1 MATLHI
7 DKIIAE
13 KVNQDDLIRLL
24 ETVIDEE
31 MQRPEAEM
39 NCDLIDQCVDALLEM
54 RQDRDHLA
62 VMVPLMQD
70 KAFLHLIQR
79 KAGNTAR
86 LNGAARGALIAAAI
100 LASTISVNAMVDAA
114 FDYNILEHIGKAI
127 SASVLGPEIIGGEDD
142 VDEPTTVPGATDKSE
157 PTTVP
162 ERTTANA
169 NGETAT
175 RQPEQTTT
183 AAAVTQPTTTT
194 PTTTEREQESTTKKV
209 TGDNVHHKPTQPDRP
224 EETTKAVHVIGFNA
238 QLDESF
244 KSHYIYGEQLS
255 YDGLTLTADWSDGTT
270 KPVALKNC
278 TYTTQ
283 VNMNRTADVTL
294 NILYKGFLVEIPITV
309 RPNEETR
316 ESTICQTDRYD
327 YLLCK
332 AGAYITAY
340 RGTAARLTCDTVEG
354 NRIFAIADEVFRK
367 HTELTTVE
375 LPYVTYVGA
384 KAFAGCTALKV
395 LELPDTVTN
404 LGDHVFENCTALASV
419 LLSGGL
425 TALPTYAFR
434 NCTALTGVVVPN
446 SVATFN
452 PGAFA
457 DCKALKEVYIGSQST
472 RYVQLGTNRTHVFAR
487 CPALTVYT
495 MAGSDA
501 AVYAKTRNIPTEL
514 YTDADAF
521 ADLCAMKRDIYAGYL
536 GFCTD
541 GHGDIQWLTVYAAD
555 CTHDGYAIGVCEYC
569 SAILE
574 ERHTTATGHNYVV
587 SETPAADGRDGVR
600 ITTCQNCGDSSYTV
614 LPGSGTAV
622 EETHTVTGT
631 VVLAADRAA
640 TKGTHAA
647 IGADILLNG
656 YTLATT
662 DEKGNFSLQLKSGT
676 YALTVRYAYGFS
688 RTLYVVVSDRD
699 LQCGSVPVIGCDWNK
714 DGKIDDQD
722 YYMFKLIFGTHQ
734 GQAGY
739 LSYVDMNHDG
749 MINTRDMIFVE
760 RCMGLQAGSFAYTP
774 LVIR

>member
-142 VDEPTTVPGATDKSE
+142 VDEPTTVPGTTEKSE
-157 PTTVP
+157 STTVP
-162 ERTTANA
+162 ERTTA

-175 RQPEQTTT
+175 RQPEETTT

-194 PTTTEREQESTTKKV
+194 PTTTEREQESTTKKEPTTKKL

-224 EETTKAVHVIGFNA
+224 EETTKAVRVIGFNA
-238 QLDESF
+238 QLGESF

-340 RGTAARLTCDTVEG
+340 RGTAKELICNVVDG

-384 KAFAGCTALKV
+384 KAFAGCTALQRLRLGKGV
-395 LELPDTVTN
+395 TVIP
-404 LGDHVFENCTALASV
+404 E
-419 LLSGGL
+419 GL
-425 TALPTYAFR
+425 C
-434 NCTALTGVVVPN
+434 N
-446 SVATFN
+446 
-452 PGAFA
+452 
-457 DCKALKEVYIGSQST
+457 
-472 RYVQLGTNRTHVFAR
+472 
-487 CPALTVYT
+487 
-495 MAGSDA
+495 
-501 AVYAKTRNIPTEL
+501 
-514 YTDADAF
+514 
-521 ADLCAMKRDIYAGYL
+521 
-536 GFCTD
+536 
-541 GHGDIQWLTVYAAD
+541 D
-555 CTHDGYAIGVCEYC
+555 CTHLESVRLQGQVTEIGSWAFEGCDR
-569 SAILE
+569 LK
-574 ERHTTATGHNYVV
+574 
-587 SETPAADGRDGVR
+587 
-600 ITTCQNCGDSSYTV
+600 
-614 LPGSGTAV
+614 
-622 EETHTVTGT
+622 TVTGT
-631 VVLAADRAA
+631 EHLRRVGDYAFSDCQAVTFAFPAQLEVAGENAFYFCRQL
-640 TKGTHAA
+640 K
-647 IGADILLNG
+647 IGALPRTVKSIGKRAFAYCPGLTEVRLPAG
-656 YTLATT
+656 IAVVPQEAFRAT
-662 DEKGNFSLQLKSGT
+662 
-676 YALTVRYAYGFS
+676 
-688 RTLYVVVSDRD
+688 
-699 LQCGSVPVIGCDWNK
+699 
-714 DGKIDDQD
+714 
-722 YYMFKLIFGTHQ
+722 
-734 GQAGY
+734 
-739 LSYVDMNHDG
+739 
-749 MINTRDMIFVE
+749 NTKTIVLPEGVE
-760 RCMGLQAGSFAYTP
+760 RIESGAFESCKATAITVPGTVKYIGKQALYSVLLRDVNFNCLSPVMEDQVLYSSKRLVVQCYLGTTP
-774 LVIR
+774 YQYAKANQIKVELKQDLPEVIPGTDD

>member
-384 KAFAGCTALKV
+384 KAFAGCTALTQA
-395 LELPDTVTN
+395 ELPSVVQV
-404 LGDHVFENCTALASV
+404 GENAFAGCTALEEWTAGENLATIGSRA
-419 LLSGGL
+419 LAQSALRTLSLGSKVTAVPEGL
-425 TALPTYAFR
+425 CY
-434 NCTALTGVVVPN
+434 
-446 SVATFN
+446 
-452 PGAFA
+452 
-457 DCKALKEVYIGSQST
+457 DCKLLELVDLEGRVTEIGAWAFEGCEALQ
-472 RYVQLGTNRTHVFAR
+472 
-487 CPALTVYT
+487 
-495 MAGSDA
+495 
-501 AVYAKTRNIPTEL
+501 
-514 YTDADAF
+514 
-521 ADLCAMKRDIYAGYL
+521 
-536 GFCTD
+536 
-541 GHGDIQWLTVYAAD
+541 
-555 CTHDGYAIGVCEYC
+555 
-569 SAILE
+569 
-574 ERHTTATGHNYVV
+574 
-587 SETPAADGRDGVR
+587 
-600 ITTCQNCGDSSYTV
+600 
-614 LPGSGTAV
+614 
-622 EETHTVTGT
+622 TVTGT
-631 VVLAADRAA
+631 ENLKTVGDYAFSDCQAVTFAFPAQLEVVGENAFYFCRQLQ
-640 TKGTHAA
+640 
-647 IGADILLNG
+647 IGALPQSIKSIGKRAFAYCPGLTEVRLPAG
-656 YTLATT
+656 IAVVPEEAFRATNAKT
-662 DEKGNFSLQLKSGT
+662 IVLPEG
-676 YALTVRYAYGFS
+676 
-688 RTLYVVVSDRD
+688 
-699 LQCGSVPVIGCDWNK
+699 
-714 DGKIDDQD
+714 
-722 YYMFKLIFGTHQ
+722 
-734 GQAGY
+734 
-739 LSYVDMNHDG
+739 
-749 MINTRDMIFVE
+749 VE
-760 RCMGLQAGSFAYTP
+760 RIEARAFESCKATAITVPGTVKYIGKRALYSVLLRDVNFNCLSPVMEDQVLYSSKRLVVQCYLGTTP
-774 LVIR
+774 YQYAKANQIKVELKQDLPEVIPGTDD

>member
-39 NCDLIDQCVDALLEM
+39 NCDLIEQCVDALLEM

-142 VDEPTTVPGATDKSE
+142 VDEPTTVPGTTEKSE

-224 EETTKAVHVIGFNA
+224 EE
-238 QLDESF
+238 
-244 KSHYIYGEQLS
+244 
-255 YDGLTLTADWSDGTT
+255 TT

-340 RGTAARLTCDTVEG
+340 RGTAKELICNVVDG

-384 KAFAGCTALKV
+384 KAFAGCTALTQA
-395 LELPDTVTN
+395 ELPKLQQ
-404 LGDHVFENCTALASV
+404 LGEE
-419 LLSGGL
+419 
-425 TALPTYAFR
+425 
-434 NCTALTGVVVPN
+434 
-446 SVATFN
+446 
-452 PGAFA
+452 AFA
-457 DCKALKEVYIGSQST
+457 GCKALVEAETGDSLTHIG
-472 RYVQLGTNRTHVFAR
+472 RR
-487 CPALTVYT
+487 
-495 MAGSDA
+495 
-501 AVYAKTRNIPTEL
+501 
-514 YTDADAF
+514 AF
-521 ADLCAMKRDIYAGYL
+521 AETALQRLRLGKGVTVIPEGLCN
-536 GFCTD
+536 
-541 GHGDIQWLTVYAAD
+541 D
-555 CTHDGYAIGVCEYC
+555 CTHLESVRLQGQVTEIGSWAFEGCDR
-569 SAILE
+569 LK
-574 ERHTTATGHNYVV
+574 
-587 SETPAADGRDGVR
+587 
-600 ITTCQNCGDSSYTV
+600 
-614 LPGSGTAV
+614 
-622 EETHTVTGT
+622 TVTGT
-631 VVLAADRAA
+631 EHLRRVGDYAFSDCRQVEFNFPVQLEAAGENAFYFCRQL
-640 TKGTHAA
+640 K
-647 IGADILLNG
+647 IGALPRTVKSIGKRAFAYCPGLTEVRLPAG
-656 YTLATT
+656 IAVVPEEAFRATNAKT
-662 DEKGNFSLQLKSGT
+662 IVLPEG
-676 YALTVRYAYGFS
+676 
-688 RTLYVVVSDRD
+688 
-699 LQCGSVPVIGCDWNK
+699 
-714 DGKIDDQD
+714 
-722 YYMFKLIFGTHQ
+722 
-734 GQAGY
+734 
-739 LSYVDMNHDG
+739 
-749 MINTRDMIFVE
+749 VE
-760 RCMGLQAGSFAYTP
+760 RIEAGAFESCKATAITVPGTVKYIGKQALYSVLLRDVNFNCLSPVMEDQVLYGSKRLVVQCYLGTTP
-774 LVIR
+774 YQYAKANQIKVELKQDLPEVIPGTDD

>member
-24 ETVIDEE
+24 ETVIDDE

-142 VDEPTTVPGATDKSE
+142 VDEPTTVPVTTEKSE
-157 PTTVP
+157 STTVP
-162 ERTTANA
+162 ERTTA

-183 AAAVTQPTTTT
+183 AAAVTQPTATT
-194 PTTTEREQESTTKKV
+194 PTTTEREQESTTKKEPTTKKV

-224 EETTKAVHVIGFNA
+224 EETTKAVRVIGFNA
-238 QLDESF
+238 QLGESF

-294 NILYKGFLVEIPITV
+294 HILYKGFLVEIPITV

-340 RGTAARLTCDTVEG
+340 RGTAKELICNVVDG
-354 NRIFAIADEVFRK
+354 NCIFAIADEVFRK

-384 KAFAGCTALKV
+384 KAFAGCTALTQA
-395 LELPDTVTN
+395 ELPKLQQ
-404 LGDHVFENCTALASV
+404 LGEE
-419 LLSGGL
+419 
-425 TALPTYAFR
+425 
-434 NCTALTGVVVPN
+434 
-446 SVATFN
+446 
-452 PGAFA
+452 AFA
-457 DCKALKEVYIGSQST
+457 GCKALAEAETGDSLTHIG
-472 RYVQLGTNRTHVFAR
+472 RR
-487 CPALTVYT
+487 
-495 MAGSDA
+495 
-501 AVYAKTRNIPTEL
+501 
-514 YTDADAF
+514 AF
-521 ADLCAMKRDIYAGYL
+521 AETALQHLRLGKGVTVIPEGLCN
-536 GFCTD
+536 
-541 GHGDIQWLTVYAAD
+541 D
-555 CTHDGYAIGVCEYC
+555 CTHLESVRLQGQVTEIGSWVFEGC
-569 SAILE
+569 
-574 ERHTTATGHNYVV
+574 
-587 SETPAADGRDGVR
+587 GR
-600 ITTCQNCGDSSYTV
+600 
-614 LPGSGTAV
+614 LK
-622 EETHTVTGT
+622 TVTGT
-631 VVLAADRAA
+631 EHLRRVGDYAFSDCQQVEFNFPVQLETAGENAFYFCRQLQ
-640 TKGTHAA
+640 
-647 IGADILLNG
+647 IGALPQSIKSIGKRAFAYCPGLTEVRLPAGIAVVPEEAFRATNAKTIVLPEGVERIEAGAFESCKATVITVPGTVKYIGKQALYSVLLRDVRFNCLSPVMEEQVLYNSNRLVVQCYLG
-656 YTLATT
+656 TT
-662 DEKGNFSLQLKSGT
+662 PYQYAKANQIKVELKQ
-676 YALTVRYAYGFS
+676 
-688 RTLYVVVSDRD
+688 D
-699 LQCGSVPVIGCDWNK
+699 LPEVIPG
-714 DGKIDDQD
+714 IDD
-722 YYMFKLIFGTHQ
+722 
-734 GQAGY
+734 
-739 LSYVDMNHDG
+739 
-749 MINTRDMIFVE
+749 
-760 RCMGLQAGSFAYTP
+760 
-774 LVIR
+774 

>member
-384 KAFAGCTALKV
+384 KAFAGCTALTQA
-395 LELPDTVTN
+395 ELPSVVQV
-404 LGDHVFENCTALASV
+404 GENAFAGCTALEEW
-419 LLSGGL
+419 
-425 TALPTYAFR
+425 TAGENL
-434 NCTALTGVVVPN
+434 
-446 SVATFN
+446 AT
-452 PGAFA
+452 
-457 DCKALKEVYIGSQST
+457 IGSRALAQSALRT
-472 RYVQLGTNRTHVFAR
+472 LSLGSKV
-487 CPALTVYT
+487 
-495 MAGSDA
+495 
-501 AVYAKTRNIPTEL
+501 
-514 YTDADAF
+514 
-521 ADLCAMKRDIYAGYL
+521 
-536 GFCTD
+536 
-541 GHGDIQWLTVYAAD
+541 
-555 CTHDGYAIGVCEYC
+555 
-569 SAILE
+569 
-574 ERHTTATGHNYVV
+574 
-587 SETPAADGRDGVR
+587 
-600 ITTCQNCGDSSYTV
+600 
-614 LPGSGTAV
+614 TAV
-622 EETHTVTGT
+622 PEGLCYDCNLLELVDLEGRVTEIGAWAFEGCEALQTVTGT
-631 VVLAADRAA
+631 ENLKTVGDYAFSDCQAVTFAFPAQLEVVGENAFYFCRQLQ
-640 TKGTHAA
+640 
-647 IGADILLNG
+647 IGALPQSIKSIGKRAFAYCPGLTEVRLPAG
-656 YTLATT
+656 IAVVPEEAFRATNAKT
-662 DEKGNFSLQLKSGT
+662 IVLPEG
-676 YALTVRYAYGFS
+676 
-688 RTLYVVVSDRD
+688 
-699 LQCGSVPVIGCDWNK
+699 
-714 DGKIDDQD
+714 
-722 YYMFKLIFGTHQ
+722 
-734 GQAGY
+734 
-739 LSYVDMNHDG
+739 
-749 MINTRDMIFVE
+749 VE
-760 RCMGLQAGSFAYTP
+760 RIEARAFESCKATAITVPGTVKYIGKRALYSVLLRDVNFNCLSPVMEDQVLYSSKRLVVQCYLGTTP
-774 LVIR
+774 YQYAKANQIKVELKQDLPEVIPGTDD

>member
-354 NRIFAIADEVFRK
+354 NRFFAIADEVFRK

-384 KAFAGCTALKV
+384 KAFAGCTALTQA
-395 LELPDTVTN
+395 ELPSVVQV
-404 LGDHVFENCTALASV
+404 GENAFAGCTALEEW
-419 LLSGGL
+419 
-425 TALPTYAFR
+425 TAGENL
-434 NCTALTGVVVPN
+434 
-446 SVATFN
+446 AT
-452 PGAFA
+452 
-457 DCKALKEVYIGSQST
+457 IGSRALAQSALRT
-472 RYVQLGTNRTHVFAR
+472 LSLGSKV
-487 CPALTVYT
+487 
-495 MAGSDA
+495 
-501 AVYAKTRNIPTEL
+501 
-514 YTDADAF
+514 
-521 ADLCAMKRDIYAGYL
+521 
-536 GFCTD
+536 
-541 GHGDIQWLTVYAAD
+541 
-555 CTHDGYAIGVCEYC
+555 
-569 SAILE
+569 
-574 ERHTTATGHNYVV
+574 
-587 SETPAADGRDGVR
+587 
-600 ITTCQNCGDSSYTV
+600 
-614 LPGSGTAV
+614 TAV
-622 EETHTVTGT
+622 PEGLCYDCNLLELVDLEGRVTEIGAWAFEGCEALQTVTGT
-631 VVLAADRAA
+631 ENLKTVGDYAFSDCQAVTFAFPAQLEVVGENAFYFCRQLQ
-640 TKGTHAA
+640 
-647 IGADILLNG
+647 IGALPQSIKSIGKRAFAYCPGLTEVRLPAG
-656 YTLATT
+656 IAVVPEEAFRATNAKT
-662 DEKGNFSLQLKSGT
+662 IVLPEG
-676 YALTVRYAYGFS
+676 
-688 RTLYVVVSDRD
+688 
-699 LQCGSVPVIGCDWNK
+699 
-714 DGKIDDQD
+714 
-722 YYMFKLIFGTHQ
+722 
-734 GQAGY
+734 
-739 LSYVDMNHDG
+739 
-749 MINTRDMIFVE
+749 VE
-760 RCMGLQAGSFAYTP
+760 RIEARAFESCKATAITVPGTVKYIGKRALYSVLLRDVNFNCLSPVMEDQVLYSSKRLVVQCYLGTTP
-774 LVIR
+774 YQYAKANQIKVELKQDLPEVIPGTDD

>member
-384 KAFAGCTALKV
+384 KAFAGCTALTQA
-395 LELPDTVTN
+395 ELPSVVQV
-404 LGDHVFENCTALASV
+404 GENAFAGCTALEEW
-419 LLSGGL
+419 
-425 TALPTYAFR
+425 TAGENL
-434 NCTALTGVVVPN
+434 
-446 SVATFN
+446 AT
-452 PGAFA
+452 
-457 DCKALKEVYIGSQST
+457 IGSRALAQSAQRT
-472 RYVQLGTNRTHVFAR
+472 LSLGSKV
-487 CPALTVYT
+487 
-495 MAGSDA
+495 
-501 AVYAKTRNIPTEL
+501 
-514 YTDADAF
+514 
-521 ADLCAMKRDIYAGYL
+521 
-536 GFCTD
+536 
-541 GHGDIQWLTVYAAD
+541 
-555 CTHDGYAIGVCEYC
+555 
-569 SAILE
+569 
-574 ERHTTATGHNYVV
+574 
-587 SETPAADGRDGVR
+587 
-600 ITTCQNCGDSSYTV
+600 
-614 LPGSGTAV
+614 TAV
-622 EETHTVTGT
+622 PEGLCYDCNLLELVDLEGRVTEIGAWAFEGCEALQTVTGT
-631 VVLAADRAA
+631 ENLKTVGDYAFSDCQAVTFAFPAQLEVVGENAFYFCRQLQ
-640 TKGTHAA
+640 
-647 IGADILLNG
+647 IGALPQSIKSIGKRAFAYCPGLTEVRLPAG
-656 YTLATT
+656 IAVVPEEAFRATNAKT
-662 DEKGNFSLQLKSGT
+662 IVLPEG
-676 YALTVRYAYGFS
+676 
-688 RTLYVVVSDRD
+688 
-699 LQCGSVPVIGCDWNK
+699 
-714 DGKIDDQD
+714 
-722 YYMFKLIFGTHQ
+722 
-734 GQAGY
+734 
-739 LSYVDMNHDG
+739 
-749 MINTRDMIFVE
+749 VE
-760 RCMGLQAGSFAYTP
+760 RIEARAFESCKATAITVPGTVKYIGKRALYSVLLRDVNFNCLSPVMEDQVLYSSKRLVVQCYLGTTP
-774 LVIR
+774 YQYAKANQIKVELKQDLPEVIPGTDD

>member
-384 KAFAGCTALKV
+384 KAFAGCTALTQA
-395 LELPDTVTN
+395 ELPSVVQV
-404 LGDHVFENCTALASV
+404 GENAFAGCTALEEW
-419 LLSGGL
+419 
-425 TALPTYAFR
+425 TAGE
-434 NCTALTGVVVPN
+434 N
-446 SVATFN
+446 
-452 PGAFA
+452 
-457 DCKALKEVYIGSQST
+457 
-472 RYVQLGTNRTHVFAR
+472 
-487 CPALTVYT
+487 
-495 MAGSDA
+495 
-501 AVYAKTRNIPTEL
+501 
-514 YTDADAF
+514 
-521 ADLCAMKRDIYAGYL
+521 
-536 GFCTD
+536 
-541 GHGDIQWLTVYAAD
+541 
-555 CTHDGYAIGVCEYC
+555 
-569 SAILE
+569 
-574 ERHTTATGHNYVV
+574 
-587 SETPAADGRDGVR
+587 
-600 ITTCQNCGDSSYTV
+600 
-614 LPGSGTAV
+614 
-622 EETHTVTGT
+622 
-631 VVLAADRAA
+631 
-640 TKGTHAA
+640 
-647 IGADILLNG
+647 
-656 YTLATT
+656 LAT
-662 DEKGNFSLQLKSGT
+662 
-676 YALTVRYAYGFS
+676 
-688 RTLYVVVSDRD
+688 
-699 LQCGSVPVIGCDWNK
+699 I
-714 DGKIDDQD
+714 
-722 YYMFKLIFGTHQ
+722 
-734 GQAGY
+734 
-739 LSYVDMNHDG
+739 
-749 MINTRDMIFVE
+749 
-760 RCMGLQAGSFAYTP
+760 
-774 LVIR
+774 

>member
-39 NCDLIDQCVDALLEM
+39 NCDLIDQCVDVLLEM

-142 VDEPTTVPGATDKSE
+142 VDEPTTVPFTTEKSE
-157 PTTVP
+157 STTVP
-162 ERTTANA
+162 ERTTAN
-169 NGETAT
+169 GETAA

-183 AAAVTQPTTTT
+183 AAAVTQPTTT
-194 PTTTEREQESTTKKV
+194 PTTTEREQESTTKKEPTTKKV

-224 EETTKAVHVIGFNA
+224 EETTQAVRVIGFNA
-238 QLDESF
+238 QLGESF

-270 KPVALKNC
+270 KQVALKNC

-294 NILYKGFLVEIPITV
+294 HILYKGFLVEIPITV

-340 RGTAARLTCDTVEG
+340 RGTAARLICDTVEG

-384 KAFAGCTALKV
+384 KAFAGCTALTQA
-395 LELPDTVTN
+395 ELPKLQQ
-404 LGDHVFENCTALASV
+404 LGEE
-419 LLSGGL
+419 
-425 TALPTYAFR
+425 
-434 NCTALTGVVVPN
+434 
-446 SVATFN
+446 
-452 PGAFA
+452 AFA
-457 DCKALKEVYIGSQST
+457 GCKALAEAETGDSLTHIG
-472 RYVQLGTNRTHVFAR
+472 RR
-487 CPALTVYT
+487 
-495 MAGSDA
+495 
-501 AVYAKTRNIPTEL
+501 
-514 YTDADAF
+514 AF
-521 ADLCAMKRDIYAGYL
+521 AETALQRLRLGKGVTVVPEGLCN
-536 GFCTD
+536 
-541 GHGDIQWLTVYAAD
+541 D
-555 CTHDGYAIGVCEYC
+555 CTHLESVRLQGQVTEIGSWAFEGC
-569 SAILE
+569 
-574 ERHTTATGHNYVV
+574 
-587 SETPAADGRDGVR
+587 GR
-600 ITTCQNCGDSSYTV
+600 
-614 LPGSGTAV
+614 LK
-622 EETHTVTGT
+622 TVTGT
-631 VVLAADRAA
+631 EHLRRVGDYAFSDCQAVTFAFPAQLEVAGENAFYFCRQLQ
-640 TKGTHAA
+640 
-647 IGADILLNG
+647 IGALPQSIKSIGKRAFAYCPGLTEVRLPAGIAVVPEEAFRATNAKTIVLPEGVEHIESGAFESCKATAITVPGTVKYIGKRALYSVLLRDVRFNCLSPVMEDQVLYSSKQLVAQCYLG
-656 YTLATT
+656 TT
-662 DEKGNFSLQLKSGT
+662 PYQYAKANQIKVELKQ
-676 YALTVRYAYGFS
+676 
-688 RTLYVVVSDRD
+688 D
-699 LQCGSVPVIGCDWNK
+699 LPEVIPG
-714 DGKIDDQD
+714 IDD
-722 YYMFKLIFGTHQ
+722 
-734 GQAGY
+734 
-739 LSYVDMNHDG
+739 
-749 MINTRDMIFVE
+749 
-760 RCMGLQAGSFAYTP
+760 
-774 LVIR
+774 

>member
-31 MQRPEAEM
+31 MQRPDAEM

-54 RQDRDHLA
+54 RQDRDHLP

-142 VDEPTTVPGATDKSE
+142 VDEPTTVPVTTEKSE
-157 PTTVP
+157 STTVP
-162 ERTTANA
+162 ERTTA

-183 AAAVTQPTTTT
+183 ATAVTQPNTTT
-194 PTTTEREQESTTKKV
+194 PTTTEREQESTTKKEPTTKKV

-224 EETTKAVHVIGFNA
+224 EETTKAVHVIGLNA
-238 QLDESF
+238 QLGESF

-294 NILYKGFLVEIPITV
+294 HILYKGFLVEIPITV

-316 ESTICQTDRYD
+316 ESTICHSERYD

-332 AGAYITAY
+332 AGAYVTTY
-340 RGTAARLTCDTVEG
+340 RGTAKELICNVVDG

-384 KAFAGCTALKV
+384 KAFAGCTALTQA
-395 LELPDTVTN
+395 ELPKLQQ
-404 LGDHVFENCTALASV
+404 LGEE
-419 LLSGGL
+419 
-425 TALPTYAFR
+425 
-434 NCTALTGVVVPN
+434 
-446 SVATFN
+446 
-452 PGAFA
+452 AFA
-457 DCKALKEVYIGSQST
+457 GCKALAEAETGDS
-472 RYVQLGTNRTHVFAR
+472 LTHVGR
-487 CPALTVYT
+487 
-495 MAGSDA
+495 
-501 AVYAKTRNIPTEL
+501 R
-514 YTDADAF
+514 AF
-521 ADLCAMKRDIYAGYL
+521 AETALQRLRLGKGVTVIPEGLCN
-536 GFCTD
+536 
-541 GHGDIQWLTVYAAD
+541 D
-555 CTHDGYAIGVCEYC
+555 CTHLESVRLQGQVTEIGSWAFEGC
-569 SAILE
+569 
-574 ERHTTATGHNYVV
+574 
-587 SETPAADGRDGVR
+587 GR
-600 ITTCQNCGDSSYTV
+600 
-614 LPGSGTAV
+614 LK
-622 EETHTVTGT
+622 TVTGT
-631 VVLAADRAA
+631 EHLRRVGDYAFSDCQAVTFAFPAQLEVAGENAFYFCRQLQ
-640 TKGTHAA
+640 
-647 IGADILLNG
+647 IGALPQSIKSIGKRAFAYCPGLTEVRLPAGIAVVPEEAFRATNAKTIVLPEGVERIEAGAFESCKATVITVPGTVKYIGKQALYSVLLRDVNFNCLSPVMEEQVLYNSNRLVVQCYLG
-656 YTLATT
+656 TT
-662 DEKGNFSLQLKSGT
+662 PYQYAKANQIKVELKQ
-676 YALTVRYAYGFS
+676 
-688 RTLYVVVSDRD
+688 D
-699 LQCGSVPVIGCDWNK
+699 LPEVIPG
-714 DGKIDDQD
+714 IDD
-722 YYMFKLIFGTHQ
+722 
-734 GQAGY
+734 
-739 LSYVDMNHDG
+739 
-749 MINTRDMIFVE
+749 
-760 RCMGLQAGSFAYTP
+760 
-774 LVIR
+774 

>member
-54 RQDRDHLA
+54 RQDRDHLV

-142 VDEPTTVPGATDKSE
+142 VDEPTTGTGATEKSE
-157 PTTVP
+157 STTAP
-162 ERTTANA
+162 ERTTA

-183 AAAVTQPTTTT
+183 TT
-194 PTTTEREQESTTKKV
+194 PTTTEGEQESTTKKV

-224 EETTKAVHVIGFNA
+224 EETTKAVRVIGFNA
-238 QLDESF
+238 QLGESF

-283 VNMNRTADVTL
+283 ANMNRTADVTL

-354 NRIFAIADEVFRK
+354 NRIFAIADSVFQK
-367 HTELTTVE
+367 HTELE
-375 LPYVTYVGA
+375 SLILPYVTLVGDNA
-384 KAFAGCTALKV
+384 FRGCTALTTADLPSVVQVGKNAFAGCTAL
-395 LELPDTVTN
+395 EEWTAGEN
-404 LGDHVFENCTALASV
+404 LATIGSRALAQSA
-419 LLSGGL
+419 LRTLSL
-425 TALPTYAFR
+425 
-434 NCTALTGVVVPN
+434 
-446 SVATFN
+446 
-452 PGAFA
+452 
-457 DCKALKEVYIGSQST
+457 GSK
-472 RYVQLGTNRTHVFAR
+472 V
-487 CPALTVYT
+487 
-495 MAGSDA
+495 
-501 AVYAKTRNIPTEL
+501 
-514 YTDADAF
+514 
-521 ADLCAMKRDIYAGYL
+521 
-536 GFCTD
+536 
-541 GHGDIQWLTVYAAD
+541 
-555 CTHDGYAIGVCEYC
+555 
-569 SAILE
+569 
-574 ERHTTATGHNYVV
+574 
-587 SETPAADGRDGVR
+587 
-600 ITTCQNCGDSSYTV
+600 
-614 LPGSGTAV
+614 TAV
-622 EETHTVTGT
+622 PEGLCYDCNLLERVDLEGWVTEIGDWAFEGCDRLKTVTGT
-631 VVLAADRAA
+631 EHLRRVGDYAFSDCQAVTFAFPAQLEVAGENAFYFCRQLQ
-640 TKGTHAA
+640 
-647 IGADILLNG
+647 IGALPQSIKSIGKRAFAYCPGLTEVRLPAGIAVVPEEAFRATDAKTIVLPEGVERIESGAFESCKATVITVPGTVKYIGKQALYSVLLRDVRFNCLSPVMEEQVLYNSNRLVVQCYLG
-656 YTLATT
+656 TT
-662 DEKGNFSLQLKSGT
+662 PYQYAKANQIKVELKQ
-676 YALTVRYAYGFS
+676 
-688 RTLYVVVSDRD
+688 D
-699 LQCGSVPVIGCDWNK
+699 LPEVIPG
-714 DGKIDDQD
+714 IDD
-722 YYMFKLIFGTHQ
+722 
-734 GQAGY
+734 
-739 LSYVDMNHDG
+739 
-749 MINTRDMIFVE
+749 
-760 RCMGLQAGSFAYTP
+760 
-774 LVIR
+774 

>member
-384 KAFAGCTALKV
+384 KAFAGCTALTQA
-395 LELPDTVTN
+395 ELPSVVQV
-404 LGDHVFENCTALASV
+404 GENAFAGCTALEEW
-419 LLSGGL
+419 
-425 TALPTYAFR
+425 TAGENL
-434 NCTALTGVVVPN
+434 
-446 SVATFN
+446 AT
-452 PGAFA
+452 
-457 DCKALKEVYIGSQST
+457 IGSRALAQSALRT
-472 RYVQLGTNRTHVFAR
+472 LSLGSKV
-487 CPALTVYT
+487 
-495 MAGSDA
+495 
-501 AVYAKTRNIPTEL
+501 
-514 YTDADAF
+514 
-521 ADLCAMKRDIYAGYL
+521 
-536 GFCTD
+536 
-541 GHGDIQWLTVYAAD
+541 
-555 CTHDGYAIGVCEYC
+555 
-569 SAILE
+569 
-574 ERHTTATGHNYVV
+574 
-587 SETPAADGRDGVR
+587 
-600 ITTCQNCGDSSYTV
+600 
-614 LPGSGTAV
+614 TAV
-622 EETHTVTGT
+622 PEGLCYDCNLLELVDLEGRVTEIGAWAFEGCEALQTVTGT
-631 VVLAADRAA
+631 ENLKTVGDYAFSDCQAVTFAFPAQLEVVGENAFYFCRQRQ
-640 TKGTHAA
+640 
-647 IGADILLNG
+647 IGALPQSIKSIGKRAFAYCPGLTEVRLPAG
-656 YTLATT
+656 IAVVPEEAFRATNAKT
-662 DEKGNFSLQLKSGT
+662 IVLPEG
-676 YALTVRYAYGFS
+676 
-688 RTLYVVVSDRD
+688 
-699 LQCGSVPVIGCDWNK
+699 
-714 DGKIDDQD
+714 
-722 YYMFKLIFGTHQ
+722 
-734 GQAGY
+734 
-739 LSYVDMNHDG
+739 
-749 MINTRDMIFVE
+749 VE
-760 RCMGLQAGSFAYTP
+760 RIEARAFESCKATAITVPGTVKYIGKRALYSVLLRDVNFNCLSPVMEDQVLYSSKRLVVQCYLGTTP
-774 LVIR
+774 YQYAKANQIKVELKQDLPEVIPGTDD

>member
-384 KAFAGCTALKV
+384 KAFAGCTALTQA
-395 LELPDTVTN
+395 ELPSVVQV
-404 LGDHVFENCTALASV
+404 GENAFAGCTALEEW
-419 LLSGGL
+419 
-425 TALPTYAFR
+425 TAGENL
-434 NCTALTGVVVPN
+434 
-446 SVATFN
+446 AT
-452 PGAFA
+452 
-457 DCKALKEVYIGSQST
+457 IGSRALAQSALRT
-472 RYVQLGTNRTHVFAR
+472 LSLGSKV
-487 CPALTVYT
+487 
-495 MAGSDA
+495 
-501 AVYAKTRNIPTEL
+501 
-514 YTDADAF
+514 
-521 ADLCAMKRDIYAGYL
+521 
-536 GFCTD
+536 
-541 GHGDIQWLTVYAAD
+541 
-555 CTHDGYAIGVCEYC
+555 
-569 SAILE
+569 
-574 ERHTTATGHNYVV
+574 
-587 SETPAADGRDGVR
+587 
-600 ITTCQNCGDSSYTV
+600 
-614 LPGSGTAV
+614 TAV
-622 EETHTVTGT
+622 PEGLCYDCNLLELVDLEGRVTEIGAWAFEGCEALQTVTGT
-631 VVLAADRAA
+631 ENLKTVGDYAFSDCQAVTFAFPAQLEVVGENAFYFCRQLQ
-640 TKGTHAA
+640 
-647 IGADILLNG
+647 IGALPQSIKSIGKRAFAYCPGLTEVRLPAG
-656 YTLATT
+656 IAVVPEEAFRATNAKT
-662 DEKGNFSLQLKSGT
+662 IVLPEG
-676 YALTVRYAYGFS
+676 
-688 RTLYVVVSDRD
+688 
-699 LQCGSVPVIGCDWNK
+699 
-714 DGKIDDQD
+714 
-722 YYMFKLIFGTHQ
+722 
-734 GQAGY
+734 
-739 LSYVDMNHDG
+739 
-749 MINTRDMIFVE
+749 VE
-760 RCMGLQAGSFAYTP
+760 RIEAGAFESCKATAITVPGTVKYIGKRALYSVLLRDVNFNCLSPVMEDQVLYSSKRLVVQCYLGTTP
-774 LVIR
+774 YQYAKANQIKVELKQDLPEVIPGTDD

>member
-54 RQDRDHLA
+54 RQDRDHLV

-142 VDEPTTVPGATDKSE
+142 VDEPTTVPVTTQKSE
-157 PTTVP
+157 STTVP
-162 ERTTANA
+162 ERTTA

-238 QLDESF
+238 QLGESF

-283 VNMNRTADVTL
+283 VNMNRTADVAL
-294 NILYKGFLVEIPITV
+294 HILYKGFLVEIPITV

-316 ESTICQTDRYD
+316 VSTICHSERYD

-332 AGAYITAY
+332 AGAYVTAY
-340 RGTAARLTCDTVEG
+340 RGTAKELICNVVDG

-384 KAFAGCTALKV
+384 KAFAGCTALTTAD
-395 LELPDTVTN
+395 LPSVVQV
-404 LGDHVFENCTALASV
+404 GENAFAGCTALEEW
-419 LLSGGL
+419 
-425 TALPTYAFR
+425 TAGENL
-434 NCTALTGVVVPN
+434 
-446 SVATFN
+446 AT
-452 PGAFA
+452 
-457 DCKALKEVYIGSQST
+457 IGSRALAQSALRT
-472 RYVQLGTNRTHVFAR
+472 LSLGSKV
-487 CPALTVYT
+487 
-495 MAGSDA
+495 
-501 AVYAKTRNIPTEL
+501 
-514 YTDADAF
+514 
-521 ADLCAMKRDIYAGYL
+521 
-536 GFCTD
+536 
-541 GHGDIQWLTVYAAD
+541 
-555 CTHDGYAIGVCEYC
+555 
-569 SAILE
+569 
-574 ERHTTATGHNYVV
+574 
-587 SETPAADGRDGVR
+587 
-600 ITTCQNCGDSSYTV
+600 
-614 LPGSGTAV
+614 TAV
-622 EETHTVTGT
+622 PEGLCYDCNLLERIDLEGRVTEIGSWAFEGCGRLKTVTGT
-631 VVLAADRAA
+631 EHLRRVGDYAFSDCQAVTFAFPAQLEVVGENAFYFCRQLQIGALPQSIKSIGKRAFAYCPGLTEVRLPAGIAVVLEEAFRATNA
-640 TKGTHAA
+640 KTIVLPEG
-647 IGADILLNG
+647 
-656 YTLATT
+656 
-662 DEKGNFSLQLKSGT
+662 
-676 YALTVRYAYGFS
+676 
-688 RTLYVVVSDRD
+688 
-699 LQCGSVPVIGCDWNK
+699 
-714 DGKIDDQD
+714 
-722 YYMFKLIFGTHQ
+722 
-734 GQAGY
+734 
-739 LSYVDMNHDG
+739 
-749 MINTRDMIFVE
+749 VE
-760 RCMGLQAGSFAYTP
+760 RIEARAFESCKATVITVPGTVKYIGKQALYSVLLRDVNFNCLSPVMEDQVLYSSKRLVVQCYLGTTP
-774 LVIR
+774 YQYAKANQIKVELKQDLPEVIPGTDD

>member
-62 VMVPLMQD
+62 VLVPLMQD

-142 VDEPTTVPGATDKSE
+142 VDEPTTVPGATDKSQS
-157 PTTVP
+157 TTVP

-183 AAAVTQPTTTT
+183 ATAVTQPTTTT
-194 PTTTEREQESTTKKV
+194 PTTTEREQESTTKKEPTTKKL

-224 EETTKAVHVIGFNA
+224 EETTKAVRVIGFNA
-238 QLDESF
+238 QLGESF

-270 KPVALKNC
+270 KPVALKHC

-283 VNMNRTADVTL
+283 VNMNRTADVAL
-294 NILYKGFLVEIPITV
+294 HILYKGFLVEIPITV

-340 RGTAARLTCDTVEG
+340 RGTAKELICNVVDG

-384 KAFAGCTALKV
+384 KAFAGCTALQRLRLGKGV
-395 LELPDTVTN
+395 TVIP
-404 LGDHVFENCTALASV
+404 E
-419 LLSGGL
+419 GL
-425 TALPTYAFR
+425 C
-434 NCTALTGVVVPN
+434 N
-446 SVATFN
+446 
-452 PGAFA
+452 
-457 DCKALKEVYIGSQST
+457 
-472 RYVQLGTNRTHVFAR
+472 
-487 CPALTVYT
+487 
-495 MAGSDA
+495 
-501 AVYAKTRNIPTEL
+501 
-514 YTDADAF
+514 
-521 ADLCAMKRDIYAGYL
+521 
-536 GFCTD
+536 
-541 GHGDIQWLTVYAAD
+541 D
-555 CTHDGYAIGVCEYC
+555 CTHLESVRLQGQVTEIGSWAFEGC
-569 SAILE
+569 
-574 ERHTTATGHNYVV
+574 
-587 SETPAADGRDGVR
+587 GR
-600 ITTCQNCGDSSYTV
+600 
-614 LPGSGTAV
+614 LK
-622 EETHTVTGT
+622 TVTGT
-631 VVLAADRAA
+631 EHLRRVGDYAFSDCQAVTFAFPAQLEVAGENAFYFCRQL
-640 TKGTHAA
+640 K
-647 IGADILLNG
+647 IGALPRTVQSIGKRAFAYCPGLTEVQLPAG
-656 YTLATT
+656 IAVVPEEAFRATNAKT
-662 DEKGNFSLQLKSGT
+662 IVLPEG
-676 YALTVRYAYGFS
+676 
-688 RTLYVVVSDRD
+688 
-699 LQCGSVPVIGCDWNK
+699 
-714 DGKIDDQD
+714 
-722 YYMFKLIFGTHQ
+722 
-734 GQAGY
+734 
-739 LSYVDMNHDG
+739 
-749 MINTRDMIFVE
+749 VE
-760 RCMGLQAGSFAYTP
+760 RIEARAFESCKATAITVPGTVKYIGKQALYSVLLRDVNFNCLSPVMEDQVLYGSKRLVVQCYLGTTP
-774 LVIR
+774 YQYAKANQIKVELKQDLPEVIPGTDD